1 MHFRGCLAKFG
12 TGGRPNWNAKK
23 HVTNMGTTHRKF
35 MNCCYHASQYIPVT
49 QKGSELEFAPMQ
61 AEIIS
66 NKFRTTQ
73 YLQSPNNVIFT
84 YMPGI

>member
-1 MHFRGCLAKFG
+1 
-12 TGGRPNWNAKK
+12 
-23 HVTNMGTTHRKF
+23 MGTTHRKTL
-35 MNCCYHASQYIPVT
+35 NYCYHASQYKPVA
-49 QKGSELEFAPMQ
+49 QKGFGLEFAPMQ